1 MKKLGKISHISNRG
15 KIIVRSDNTP
25 GFGLA
30 VFSEDKKRIGIIQD
44 IFGPTKRPYITVK
57 VHAKNTKNIVSR
69 VGESVFVSSKPIKKW
84 GRKKRK
90 KK

>member
-25 GFGLA
+25 GFGLP
-30 VFSEDKKRIGIIQD
+30 VFDENKKRIGTVQD
-44 IFGPTKRPYITVK
+44 IFGPTKKPYITVK
-57 VHAKNTKNIVSR
+57 AIAKNSEKIEKR
-69 VGESVFVSSKPIKKW
+69 VGETVFVSSKPLKKW

>member
-25 GFGLA
+25 GFGLT

-57 VHAKNTKNIVSR
+57 VHAKNTKNIESR

>member
-1 MKKLGKISHISNRG
+1 MKKLGIISHISNKG

-25 GFGLA
+25 GFGLP
-30 VFSEDKKRIGIIQD
+30 VFNKNKKRIGIVQD
-44 IFGPTKRPYITVK
+44 VFGPTKKPYITIK
-57 VHAKNTKNIVSR
+57 VHAKNTENLEKR
-69 VGESVFVSSKPIKKW
+69 VGETLFVSSKPIKKW